1 MGTWNTAIDGNDTF
15 LDIYQ
20 NFFDLYNQGKGS
32 VEVSKQ
38 IFEDYKEAFDDYD
51 DRNNSLFGLALAQ
64 WETKSLD
71 PILYKQVKEIIET
84 GSDLE
89 VWEGSDKETLKKRKA
104 ALDKFLIKISTEKEK
119 PKRRTKL
126 KFEFIMLELVNITA
140 PDHKKSFEA
149 SEEYINGAYSQT
161 GSAIYWGPG
170 NCGSIFYYEGQGKL
184 ITARWLDSQTLEITH
199 DKDIVFTKKDD
210 TFFCSG
216 DQGSVIYLPK

>member
-20 NFFDLYNQGKGS
+20 DFFDLYNQGKDPI
-32 VEVSKQ
+32 EVSKQ
-38 IFEDYKEAFDDYD
+38 IVKDYKESFDDYD

-71 PILYKQVKEIIET
+71 PILYKQVKEIIEA

-89 VWEGSDKETLKKRKA
+89 AWEGSDIKYLEKRKA

-119 PKRRTKL
+119 PKRRAKP
-126 KFEFIMLELVNITA
+126 KFDFTTLELVKLAA

-149 SEEYINGAYSQT
+149 SEHYINGAYSQT

-170 NCGSIFYYEGQGKL
+170 NGGSIFYFEGRGKF
-184 ITARWLDSQTLEITH
+184 ISARWIDSQTLEITY
-199 DKDIVFTKKDD
+199 DRDIIFTKKDD
-210 TFFCSG
+210 TFFYNG
-216 DQGSVIYLPK
+216 DQGKIIYLPK

>member
-1 MGTWNTAIDGNDTF
+1 
-15 LDIYQ
+15 
-20 NFFDLYNQGKGS
+20 
-32 VEVSKQ
+32 
-38 IFEDYKEAFDDYD
+38 
-51 DRNNSLFGLALAQ
+51 
-64 WETKSLD
+64 
-71 PILYKQVKEIIET
+71 
-84 GSDLE
+84 
-89 VWEGSDKETLKKRKA
+89 
-104 ALDKFLIKISTEKEK
+104 
-119 PKRRTKL
+119 
-126 KFEFIMLELVNITA
+126 MLELVNMTA